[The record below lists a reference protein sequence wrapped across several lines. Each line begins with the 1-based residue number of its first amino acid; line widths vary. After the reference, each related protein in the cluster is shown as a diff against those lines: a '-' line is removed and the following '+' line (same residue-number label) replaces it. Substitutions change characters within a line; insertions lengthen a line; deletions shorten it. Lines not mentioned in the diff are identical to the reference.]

1 MYQKKSVLSINGSDS
16 MASVGVLADARV
28 ITELGGHALTA
39 VTSVTVLDS
48 QGQHA
53 VYDLPAD
60 VVAGQ
65 VRATM
70 HDQWPA
76 AVKVGLLRHADTLAA
91 MRSELVGH
99 SCLVMAPGLTTSA
112 GQPLADEGV
121 ARLWERDLFPLAALL
136 LLRVAEAE
144 AVLGM
149 RVRTD
154 GDMERAAR
162 LLASTGA
169 GAVLLRGGRLSQDR
183 LTAYLLCGTEGRFFS
198 SANMEGWQ
206 RHGVGGALSSAIAT
220 RMAMGDTVAQAVT
233 TAHAYVHSRVVY
245 AVQNTSHAMRSAD
258 IYNQF
263 MSLVAANYATEHN
276 LSAYAARLA
285 VTPRYLSMVTAHTV
299 GRTPKQIFDTCLA
312 QKASELLLT
321 SHLTVQEVAQRL
333 GFSSQASFCQFFSRV
348 MGQPPSAYRLNH

>member
-1 MYQKKSVLSINGSDS
+1 MYKEIPVLSINGSDS
-16 MASVGVLADARV
+16 MASVGVQADARV
-28 ITELGGHALTA
+28 ITELGGHALGA
-39 VTSVTVLDS
+39 LTSVTVQDS

-53 VYDLPAD
+53 VCDLPAD

-65 VRATM
+65 VRAVMSDM
-70 HDQWPA
+70 HPV
-76 AVKVGLLRHADTLAA
+76 AVKVGLLRHASTLSAVRDVLA
-91 MRSELVGH
+91 GH
-99 SCLVMAPGLTTSA
+99 PCLVMAPGLITSA
-112 GQPLADEGV
+112 GLPLADDGV

-136 LLRVAEAE
+136 LLRVNEAE

-183 LTAYLLCGTEGRFFS
+183 LTAYLWCGAEGRFFS
-198 SANMEGWQ
+198 SANKEGWQ

-220 RMAMGDTVAQAVT
+220 RMAMGDTVSQAVT

-245 AVQNTSHAMRSAD
+245 AVQSTSRAMRPAD
-258 IYNQF
+258 IYNRF
-263 MSLVAANYATEHN
+263 MSLVAAHYATEHSM
-276 LSAYAARLA
+276 SAYAARLA
-285 VTPRYLSMVTAHTV
+285 VTPRYLSMVTAQVV

-312 QKASELLLT
+312 QKASELMLT
-321 SHLTVQEVAQRL
+321 SHLTIQEVSQRL
-333 GFSSQASFCQFFSRV
+333 GFTSQSAFCQFFSRV
-348 MGQPPSAYRLNH
+348 MGQAPSAYRSSR